1 MKPRIIW
8 KRIIDLVMTVLLLC
22 QMAYMLI
29 GEAEHEWIGTAMF
42 FLIILHHGL
51 NWRWYQNLF
60 RGRYTPLRVIQIF
73 VNFLVLV
80 SMIALMISGI
90 IMSRYVFTFVPITGG
105 MSFARTL
112 HMLASY
118 WGFLFMS
125 IHLGLHWAMVM
136 GMMRKIGK
144 INKKSKLRTGLL
156 RVIALLICIFGI
168 MAFIKHNIASY
179 LFMQSMFV
187 FFDVEQP
194 LIQFFAEYLAMM
206 GLWVCV
212 AYYVARLIQRRY
224 V

>member
-136 GMMRKIGK
+136 GMMRK
-144 INKKSKLRTGLL
+144 SER
-156 RVIALLICIFGI
+156 
-168 MAFIKHNIASY
+168 
-179 LFMQSMFV
+179 
-187 FFDVEQP
+187 
-194 LIQFFAEYLAMM
+194 
-206 GLWVCV
+206 
-212 AYYVARLIQRRY
+212 
-224 V
+224 